1 MFSHCGG
8 EMDELGDAMLT
19 TKKTT
24 KKTKTKKE
32 EEERLLNVC
41 RFIE

>member
-1 MFSHCGG
+1 
-8 EMDELGDAMLT
+8 MDELGDAMLT

>member
-1 MFSHCGG
+1 
-8 EMDELGDAMLT
+8 MDELGDAMLT

-32 EEERLLNVC
+32 EEERQLNVC